1 MTPMSKL
8 NTEENYY
15 EILRVS
21 PKASVSE
28 ITSAYMTAKNAF
40 SKDSIATYSL
50 MGSDETAKALADL
63 EKAYMTLIN
72 PARRHEYDKE
82 LSSSQVI
89 NLDVATTSTREKLP
103 TASPVS
109 QSPQAIP
116 EPPPALEA
124 RGLPADPIVDGGPLN
139 LTQHREAQGYSLED
153 VSRITKIPTKYLK
166 SIESYDIKTLPAK
179 VYTQGFLR
187 NLAQLYRLDPKKT
200 VSSYFEQLEKL
211 SGSVSA

>member
-1 MTPMSKL
+1 MSKL
-8 NTEENYY
+8 NSEENYY

-50 MGSDETAKALADL
+50 MGSDDTAKALADL

-72 PARRHEYDKE
+72 PARRHEYDK
-82 LSSSQVI
+82 LVASSQVI
-89 NLDVATTSTREKLP
+89 NLDLAPTSPSEPLP
-103 TASPVS
+103 AEAPVS
-109 QSPQAIP
+109 QSQQIIP
-116 EPPPALEA
+116 ESSPTLEA
-124 RGLPADPIVDGGPLN
+124 PRVLPVDPTVDGGPLN
-139 LTQHREAQGYSLED
+139 LSQHREAQGYSLED

-179 VYTQGFLR
+179 VYTQGFLK

-211 SGSVSA
+211 SGSVST